1 MPNEEFYS
9 SATIARPTAEPKETN
24 PEEPPAQVAA
34 SKEASNETQG
44 KSKNYLRV
52 VWYSIVVVDTNL
64 LYRMEWG

>member
-44 KSKNYLRV
+44 KFIKGTFIKFSTG
-52 VWYSIVVVDTNL
+52 S
-64 LYRMEWG
+64 

>member
-24 PEEPPAQVAA
+24 PEEPPTQVAA

-44 KSKNYLRV
+44 KFKGF
-52 VWYSIVVVDTNL
+52 L
-64 LYRMEWG
+64 LANPGKLIQIFSQISVFWVMG

>member
-44 KSKNYLRV
+44 KFIKGTSG
-52 VWYSIVVVDTNL
+52 S
-64 LYRMEWG
+64 

>member
-24 PEEPPAQVAA
+24 PEEPPTQVAA

-44 KSKNYLRV
+44 KIIKGTFIKFSTG
-52 VWYSIVVVDTNL
+52 S
-64 LYRMEWG
+64 